1 MIDTEDTPTE
11 EQQTNWMS
19 GWDGKVCR
27 CGRGGYDGEEVW
39 EVESGLNDAIVF
51 YKTSY
56 CTVYIV
62 CYHGYRTRIQ

>member
-1 MIDTEDTPTE
+1 
-11 EQQTNWMS
+11 MS

-27 CGRGGYDGEEVW
+27 YGRGGWDGEEAW

-56 CTVYIV
+56 CTVHIF
-62 CYHGYRTRIQ
+62 CYHGYHTRIQ